1 MGWNAGTHSHGR
13 IRSSFKKLIEAVV
26 ASINGKED
34 PPPVLRLSWMSR
46 KYSALPE
53 AGGVLDQEYAMLHK
67 MDIVSNVHDAL
78 SRLRGFKGDAIHGMS
93 AGDRR
98 LIKSLRDMGLV

>member
-1 MGWNAGTHSHGR
+1 MGWNTGTHSHGR
-13 IRSSFKKLIEAVV
+13 FGCSFKKLIEAVV
-26 ASINGKED
+26 ASIDGKED

-53 AGGVLDQEYAMLHK
+53 AGGVMDQEYAMLHR
-67 MDIVSNVHDAL
+67 MDIVSNVHDSL
-78 SRLRGFKGDAIHGMS
+78 TRLRSFKGDAIHGMS

-98 LIKSLRDMGLV
+98 LIKSLRDLGLI

>member
-1 MGWNAGTHSHGR
+1 MDWNASLDSYGR